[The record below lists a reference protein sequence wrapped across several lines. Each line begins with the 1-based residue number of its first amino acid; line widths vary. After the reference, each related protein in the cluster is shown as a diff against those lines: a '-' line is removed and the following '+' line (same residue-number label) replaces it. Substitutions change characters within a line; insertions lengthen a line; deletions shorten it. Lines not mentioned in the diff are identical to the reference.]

1 MYRFNRIIRVLIS
14 CLILVVLYSPSIN
27 SQNFPTGFS
36 LLTTNDGLSDNAIT
50 DIIQDRYGFIW
61 LATSNGL
68 NRYDGYEF
76 KTFLPTTDTTQAIP
90 SGFINCL
97 LETQTGSIWIGTI
110 DGLAI
115 LNPITEHITQV
126 SLPSSKIP
134 LQRYTF
140 CLHEDSIEHNI
151 WIGTKAGL
159 LKQTATN
166 DTAQVIPLGPYTT
179 KIEIKDIIE
188 DHAQNLWI
196 ATNKGLV
203 KYNYLTHATQFYNHD
218 PNNTHSLIHDN
229 IRRLTLDSDGD
240 LWICSMNVGI
250 CRLDQV
256 THLFHRYNRTDKQYP
271 NCIPSNSIYTIIE
284 DSHQQL
290 WMGAQGAG
298 MAIYDKEKDRFTQYT
313 HQPNNPKSLA
323 WGVIL
328 SIFEDKDGGMWLGTY
343 GAGLNY
349 WHPSFQKFNHLGYQQ
364 NIDNTIKVE
373 SVYSLYD
380 DGRNELWMAGFGPE
394 SFSVLN
400 KEDNTVDHLS
410 FQLNIVGHARLIEAD
425 IDHPD
430 SLLWI
435 GADRSHGKFLFKYAK
450 QQRQVLDVYYLPDDV
465 QTTTDFYQDQ
475 DKTIW
480 ISTNYGLF
488 SFNKETKQIA
498 HYRHDPDNPASISHD
513 EINTLIAANDS
524 QLWIGTN
531 FSGLNLFDKKSG
543 RCQRFIH
550 SDKDTLSLS
559 NNSIYDLFID
569 SDDQL
574 WIGTMMGLNKYN
586 QDTHTFTCYNKESGF
601 QSNIIVSIEE
611 DNERNLW
618 VSGRNGISSF
628 NLNTK
633 KIKNYNKQDGIVNSD
648 FWQGASYNNGKGEF
662 FFGGPKGVTTFR
674 PANINSNTQPP
685 EVVLTALEI
694 FNSPIIPGKH
704 PLLPKAL
711 HAMDTLILSHRES
724 IISFRFSAL
733 NYTHPEKNQY
743 AYKLDGFDTKWNFI
757 NERRFITYTN
767 LPHNTY
773 TLRVKG
779 SNNDGIWN
787 EAGTRLTLIV
797 TPPYYQTWWFITLLS
812 ILFISGL
819 AAFYYIRIRLHKRRE
834 KELAETVSERTYEL
848 QETNTLLEEKNEE
861 ILIQKEMLEEKNEE
875 ITTQNEE
882 LEKHRSHLTKLVKE
896 RTSELILAKEK
907 AEEADRLKTAF
918 LANMSHEIR
927 TPMNAIVG
935 FSNLLSFPQV
945 EEEEKTDFIAQ
956 IQTNCDSLLNLID
969 DIIDLSKIEAGQL
982 RIRFT
987 KVELNNL
994 MLDLYKVFKQENS
1007 KAGHSKIN
1015 FSIVIPGSAFFLETD
1030 PFRLKQIL
1038 TNLLSNAFKYT
1049 DEGEIQFGYEMQP
1062 QHEILFFVKD
1072 TGIGIPATKIH
1083 SVFNRFGKVDIE
1095 GDRLYRGT
1103 GLGLSIS
1110 KHLVQLLGG
1119 DIFVESELE
1128 QGSNFYFRIPLR
1140 H

>member
-1 MYRFNRIIRVLIS
+1 MYRKKQHIHTAIICLLLIVFHS
-14 CLILVVLYSPSIN
+14 FRTT
-27 SQNFPTGFS
+27 SQNLPSEFN

-97 LETQTGSIWIGTI
+97 LETQTGHIWVGTI

-115 LNPITEHITQV
+115 LNPITEQISQA
-126 SLPSSKIP
+126 SLPSTKIP

-140 CLHEDSIEHNI
+140 CLHEDSTEHNI

-159 LKQTATN
+159 LKQPAT
-166 DTAQVIPLGPYTT
+166 DTTAQVIPLGSYST

-203 KYNYLTHATQFYNHD
+203 KYNYLTHSTQFYNHD
-218 PNNTHSLIHDN
+218 PDNINSLIHDN
-229 IRRLTLDSDGD
+229 IRNLTLDSDGD

-250 CRLDQV
+250 CRLDQA

-284 DSHQQL
+284 DSYQQL

-298 MAIYDKEKDRFTQYT
+298 MAIFNKKKDRFTQYT
-313 HQPNNPKSLA
+313 HQPKNPKSLA

-328 SIFEDKDGGMWLGTY
+328 SIFEDKDGGMWVGTY

-349 WHPSFQKFNHLGYQQ
+349 WHPSLQKFHHIGYQQ
-364 NIDNTIKVE
+364 NVDNTIKVE

-380 DGRNELWMAGFGPE
+380 DGGNELWMAGFGLE
-394 SFSVLN
+394 SFNVFN
-400 KEDNTVDHLS
+400 KEDNTIEHLS
-410 FQLNIVGHARLIEAD
+410 YQLNIVGHARLIEAD
-425 IDHPD
+425 IEHPD

-435 GADRSHGKFLFKYAK
+435 GTDRSHGKFLYKYAK
-450 QQRQVLDVYYLPDDV
+450 QQRQVLDVYYLPDAV
-465 QTTTDFYQDQ
+465 QTTTDFYQD
-475 DKTIW
+475 KNNTIW
-480 ISTNYGLF
+480 ISTDYGLY
-488 SFNKETKQIA
+488 SFNKKTKQIVQ
-498 HYRHDPDNPASISHD
+498 YLHDPDNPTSISHD

-550 SDKDTLSLS
+550 SNKDTLSLS

-586 QDTHTFTCYNKESGF
+586 PTTNTFTCYNKESGF
-601 QSNIIVSIEE
+601 QSNIIVGIEE
-611 DNERNLW
+611 DKERNLW

-628 NLNTK
+628 NLSTK
-633 KIKNYNKQDGIVNSD
+633 KIINYNEQDGIVNSD

-674 PANINSNTQPP
+674 PTNINVNTHPP
-685 EVVLTALEI
+685 AVVLTALEI

-704 PLLPKAL
+704 PLFPKAL
-711 HAMDTLILSHRES
+711 HTMDTLILSHKES

-743 AYKLDGFDTKWNFI
+743 AYKLDGFDTKWNYI
-757 NERRFITYTN
+757 NERRFITFTN
-767 LPHNTY
+767 LPQGTY
-773 TLRVKG
+773 KLHVKG
-779 SNNDGIWN
+779 SNNDGVWN
-787 EAGTRLTLIV
+787 ETGTQLMLIV
-797 TPPYYQTWWFITLLS
+797 TPPFHKTWWFFTL
-812 ILFISGL
+812 IFML
-819 AAFYYIRIRLHKRRE
+819 AASSLISFYYLRIRLHKRRE
-834 KELAETVSERTYEL
+834 KELASIVNERTLEL
-848 QETNTLLEEKNEE
+848 QDTNTLLEEKNEE
-861 ILIQKEMLEEKNEE
+861 ILIQKEMLEDQNEE
-875 ITTQNEE
+875 ISTQNEE
-882 LEKHRSHLTKLVKE
+882 LEKHRSHLTQLVKE
-896 RTSELILAKEK
+896 RTMELIVAKEK
-907 AEEADRLKTAF
+907 AEDADRLKTAF

-935 FSNLLSFPQV
+935 FSNLLSFPEV
-945 EEEEKTDFIAQ
+945 NENEKQDFITQ

-982 RIRFT
+982 RIRLT
-987 KVELNNL
+987 KVELNHL
-994 MLDLYKVFKQENS
+994 MLDLYKAFKHENNKEENS
-1007 KAGHSKIN
+1007 NIN
-1015 FSIVIPGSAFFLETD
+1015 FSIAIPGSTFIMETD

-1049 DEGEIQFGYEMQP
+1049 HEGEINFGYKMERSG
-1062 QHEILFFVKD
+1062 EIIFFVKD
-1072 TGIGIPATKIH
+1072 TGIGIPATKIS

-1119 DIFVESELE
+1119 EIAVESELDH
-1128 QGSNFYFRIPLR
+1128 GSNFYFKLPLNY
-1140 H
+1140 